1 MDNNDVAQ
9 QNRILGNI
17 EANLSA
23 IKKASDEHR
32 EGLQRLEDKVSAR
45 LDSHDERI
53 RAIEVANP
61 VKLGETL
68 KKHDERLTQLEKNS
82 ARAGALAG
90 LGGSVLIAAIVEYV
104 KRKI

>member
-1 MDNNDVAQ
+1 MDNNELFQ

-17 EANLSA
+17 EANLKA
-23 IKKASDEHR
+23 IKEASDEHR
-32 EGLQRLEDKVSAR
+32 AGLQRLEDKVSER

-61 VKLGETL
+61 VAHAETL
-68 KKHDERLTQLEKNS
+68 KKHDERISELERNS
-82 ARAGALAG
+82 VKAAAWTG
-90 LGGSVLIAAIVEYV
+90 LGTSVLIAAIVEYV